1 MPPDKKGSRLS
12 KFMRFPN
19 RSGFILWSA
28 PVLGAFLALAT
39 IPFAAGIEHFFSS
52 EGDLRILTQA
62 SIIQPG
68 AVVIWRDGE
77 YVD

>member
-1 MPPDKKGSRLS
+1 
-12 KFMRFPN
+12 
-19 RSGFILWSA
+19 
-28 PVLGAFLALAT
+28 VLGAFLALAT
-39 IPFAAGIEHFFSS
+39 IPFAAGVEHFVSF

-62 SIIQPG
+62 SSIQPG

>member
-1 MPPDKKGSRLS
+1 
-12 KFMRFPN
+12 
-19 RSGFILWSA
+19 
-28 PVLGAFLALAT
+28 VLGAFLALAT